1 MRTPPALTPAL
12 ALLLTLLPLTTQAQE
27 ADPPLSAQEF
37 ETIVQGRT
45 FDTLNLSG
53 RYGVETFLPGRRAI
67 WRDADQCLEGT
78 WRAEGEMICFDYLG
92 EPFPYC
98 WTYHDRGGWLVAWL
112 NGDRS
117 SEPITLQ
124 PAKEVVTCDGFFGV

>member
-1 MRTPPALTPAL
+1 MRTPPAVTPAL

-124 PAKEVVTCDGFFGV
+124 PAEEVVTCDGFFGV